1 VSSFASELR
10 PVVLPYPLI
19 LTIANF
25 TTAFPLSL
33 VIESSPTSN
42 QGPQLPGLPLSAAS
56 SSPCAIKRPA
66 CETADVLLIAPTPEL
81 PDEMPIEKLQLT
93 TRVYRALSVE
103 GIKTVGEIREKSDG
117 DLLSFQNLGKRSIE
131 HLRIT
136 LGRRPADNANSSI

>member
-1 VSSFASELR
+1 M
-10 PVVLPYPLI
+10 
-19 LTIANF
+19 
-25 TTAFPLSL
+25 
-33 VIESSPTSN
+33 IESSPTSN
-42 QGPQLPGLPLSAAS
+42 QGPQVPGLPLSAAS

-66 CETADVLLIAPTPEL
+66 RETTDVLLIAPTPEL

-117 DLLSFQNLGKRSIE
+117 YLLSFQNLGKRSIE

-136 LGRRPADNANSSI
+136 LGRRPADNTNSSI

>member
-1 VSSFASELR
+1 MIYAFTRLQ
-10 PVVLPYPLI
+10 LP
-19 LTIANF
+19 
-25 TTAFPLSL
+25 
-33 VIESSPTSN
+33 SN
-42 QGPQLPGLPLSAAS
+42 QGPQVPGLPLSAAS

-66 CETADVLLIAPTPEL
+66 RETADVLLIAPTPEL

-117 DLLSFQNLGKRSIE
+117 YLLSFQNLGKRSIE

-136 LGRRPADNANSSI
+136 LGRRPADNANSSV